1 MPGVDDAVRQYEEGE
16 GRLTRN
22 SEFGFD
28 PLQHRPDLIK
38 RRDDLFSVNSV
49 PYDDIFTDIIS
60 ANGQMFVDTIIYL
73 KTLTIR
79 FTNFL

>member
-1 MPGVDDAVRQYEEGE
+1 MRQYEGE

-22 SEFGFD
+22 SEFGVD
-28 PLQHRPDLIK
+28 PQQHRPDLIK

-49 PYDDIFTDIIS
+49 SYDDIFTDIIS
-60 ANGQMFVDTIIYL
+60 GNGQMFVDTIIYL